1 MLKRTYF
8 NDICFHQ
15 TDSSPGIMHSTQ
27 TNKFNVKM
35 SAIRCIPVFSH
46 MAYVNQFLALPN
58 AMYSHSIFVP
68 NVRREYREMYWR
80 GKAGKEIRRR

>member
-15 TDSSPGIMHSTQ
+15 TDSSPGILRSTKS
-27 TNKFNVKM
+27 NKFNVKI

-46 MAYVNQFLALPN
+46 MAYANQFLALPN
-58 AMYSHSIFVP
+58 AMFSHSVYF
-68 NVRREYREMYWR
+68 Y
-80 GKAGKEIRRR
+80 